1 MENIEVQEYDLEAIE
16 QYNNLMDVFKGCF
29 KNEVINLIKE
39 CREEI
44 LQTREYIRIMEKENQ
59 DIFEDNTIM
68 AKQLYVCERL
78 QDINSDV
85 VKEKI
90 KSILLSSDADMK
102 FMDLEQIDNI
112 FEIVLGEKEI
122 NG

>member
-1 MENIEVQEYDLEAIE
+1 MNENLEIEEYNLEAIE

-39 CREEI
+39 CKEEI
-44 LQTREYIRIMEKENQ
+44 LQTREYIRIMKKENQ

-78 QDINSDV
+78 QDINSKA

-90 KSILLSSDADMK
+90 KSILLSSDADVR
-102 FMDLEQIDNI
+102 FIDLEYIDNI
-112 FEIVLGEKEI
+112 FEIVLGEKE
-122 NG
+122 